1 MAVTAPQ
8 MIKRQGRDGGIARI
22 GVAASKVI
30 YEGTAVFLD
39 AGGDATDVKV
49 DANTIFA
56 GIARE
61 TVDNSSGSD
70 GDLEVEVWTDGVF
83 ELTVAGTLADSEIG
97 TAVYA
102 SDNYTFNQ
110 TSTANVKIG
119 ELVDRVDGS
128 TSIGEV
134 SIHGLGNRQV

>member
-1 MAVTAPQ
+1 MAVSTGQ
-8 MIKRQGRDGGIARI
+8 IVKRQGRDGGHAAI
-22 GVAASKVI
+22 GVAAGKII

-61 TVDNSSGSD
+61 TVDNSAGAD
-70 GDLEVEVWTDGVF
+70 GDKQVEVWTDGDF
-83 ELTVAGTLADSEIG
+83 ELTIAGTLADSEIG

-110 TSTANVKIG
+110 TSTANVAIG
-119 ELVDRVDGS
+119 KLMDRVNGS
-128 TSIGEV
+128 TSVGVVRIK
-134 SIHGLGNRQV
+134 GLGVT